1 MKWKR
6 DNKEKNRIKYMIIV
20 HLYNKK
26 IYIFAHFRKKKK
38 QVKFTGII

>member
-20 HLYNKK
+20 HLYKK
-26 IYIFAHFRKKKK
+26 KNIYIFAHFRKKK